1 MSNNAIGNGSRT
13 IPSNARGDRT
23 RDRLLDALEAI
34 AFEGGVGALSHRAI
48 ARHAQLHTG
57 LIHYHFGTIEHL
69 LEEALAR
76 RAARLSQAQLAA
88 ISALLAHGRW
98 TVEDIVAALWQPFSV
113 LGGALDG
120 GWRNYLCLVARLGND
135 ERGEKL
141 LARYFDDVARAAERA
156 LRTALPDADDESL
169 RTGMRFTRAL
179 FEQESL
185 ARCRKGYPPDR
196 RLLDNPRIVSFAAA
210 GLRELAG
217 KAPATSILT
226 LRASAG

>member
-1 MSNNAIGNGSRT
+1 MSKDANGNDSRT
-13 IPSNARGDRT
+13 IPSNARGNRT

-34 AFEGGVGALSHRAI
+34 AFDAGIGALSHRAI
-48 ARHAQLHTG
+48 ARHAQIHSG

-88 ISALLAHGRW
+88 ISALLARGRW
-98 TVEDIVAALWQPFSV
+98 TVEDVVAALWQPFCV

-135 ERGEKL
+135 ERGEEL
-141 LARYFDDVARAAERA
+141 FARHFDDVARAAERA

-169 RTGMRFTRAL
+169 RTGLRFTRAL
-179 FEQESL
+179 FEQEAL
-185 ARCRKGYPPDR
+185 ARCRKGYPAER
-196 RLLDNPRIVSFAAA
+196 RVLDNPRLVSFAAA

-217 KAPATSILT
+217 KSQATSMAS

>member
-1 MSNNAIGNGSRT
+1 MR
-13 IPSNARGDRT
+13 
-23 RDRLLDALEAI
+23 
-34 AFEGGVGALSHRAI
+34 
-48 ARHAQLHTG
+48 
-57 LIHYHFGTIEHL
+57 
-69 LEEALAR
+69 
-76 RAARLSQAQLAA
+76 
-88 ISALLAHGRW
+88 
-98 TVEDIVAALWQPFSV
+98 ALWQPFSV

-185 ARCRKGYPPDR
+185 ARCRKGYPPER

-210 GLRELAG
+210 GIRELAG
-217 KAPATSILT
+217 RAHATPRFP